1 MSTKQKVKQIQKVV
15 VNVNAPS
22 KKKKKKRVKR
32 TSELTSE
39 GSKYIKYPNSI
50 GYALNNQLYQIPQ
63 PKILDYNLALA
74 QSNILREQQMK
85 TGSLIPNQQINTLT
99 TTNPITQVSTNTQA
113 NMLDPTEGLVEEV
126 VEYETTDAY
135 NPVIDRLVNK
145 VKDLE
150 ASEEILLKQM
160 EADLSGVR
168 SKLDNFALGERAS
181 QAIAQTLVK
190 PVKIGEE
197 IKAKA
202 FNQTIKDL
210 NTPIAVADSF
220 NDYFER
226 PLLKGEPF
234 DIIPKPKTK
243 RGRKPGSKNKPKT
256 LGEREDIVIPST
268 PFEL

>member
-32 TSELTSE
+32 TTELTSE

-99 TTNPITQVSTNTQA
+99 TTNPITQVSTNTQPA
-113 NMLDPTEGLVEEV
+113 MLDPTEGLVEEV
-126 VEYETTDAY
+126 VEAETNIPPVNNEVMPNPIPIDA
-135 NPVIDRLVNK
+135 
-145 VKDLE
+145 
-150 ASEEILLKQM
+150 AEEILLKQM

-168 SKLDNFALGERAS
+168 SKIDNFALGERAS
-181 QAIAQTLVK
+181 QAISQSLVK
-190 PVKIGEE
+190 PVKIAKELNEKALSELLASVESYKNDPYIQEFQKE
-197 IKAKA
+197 ISGTSE
-202 FNQTIKDL
+202 FT
-210 NTPIAVADSF
+210 TPVKK
-220 NDYFER
+220 R
-226 PLLKGEPF
+226 
-234 DIIPKPKTK
+234 

-256 LGEREDIVIPST
+256 LGENVIISSEPI
-268 PFEL
+268 EL